1 MRLRTVIQDESGK
14 TLVIALLIVALATLL
29 IGSFL
34 YYVSTS
40 QRVENAAREELQ
52 LHYAA
57 DAGVERAIWRLVYEP
72 GFTQTVQTAGPA
84 VDSLTLNGQTVVISV
99 TQLTPGP

>member
-1 MRLRTVIQDESGK
+1 MQLRTVMQDESGK

-40 QRVENAAREELQ
+40 QRVAGAAREELQ
-52 LHYAA
+52 THYAA
-57 DAGVERAIWRLVYEP
+57 DAGIEHALWRLVYEP
-72 GFTQTVQTAGPA
+72 GFAQTVQTAGPIM
-84 VDSLTLNGQTVVISV
+84 DSLTLNGQTAVI
-99 TQLTPGP
+99 TITRITPGP